1 MTSIKAFIA
10 SKLMETDDQGAIGY
24 IVAWLMGVP
33 AVVLFAIFLLRG
45 CN

>member
-1 MTSIKAFIA
+1 MKRMKSLVKSAY
-10 SKLMETDDQGAIGY
+10 STDDTGAMGY
-24 IVAWLMGVP
+24 ILAWLMGVP

>member
-1 MTSIKAFIA
+1 MKQAK
-10 SKLMETDDQGAIGY
+10 KLMKSVYNSDDTGAAGY
-24 IVAWLMGVP
+24 ILAWLMGVP